1 MEHAHTIDKIQKL
14 AEKRKSDKII
24 KYLDSA
30 DAEVVVAALKALSD
44 IKDEDSVNS
53 IAGMIDNENDEIR
66 KEAACALGEIG
77 SEYAKT
83 YLQHR
88 MTTEKNEEVKTA
100 IMDALHAIAAKKNA

>member
-1 MEHAHTIDKIQKL
+1 MEHAHAIDKIQKL

-53 IAGMIDNENDEIR
+53 IAGMI
-66 KEAACALGEIG
+66 
-77 SEYAKT
+77 
-83 YLQHR
+83 
-88 MTTEKNEEVKTA
+88 
-100 IMDALHAIAAKKNA
+100 